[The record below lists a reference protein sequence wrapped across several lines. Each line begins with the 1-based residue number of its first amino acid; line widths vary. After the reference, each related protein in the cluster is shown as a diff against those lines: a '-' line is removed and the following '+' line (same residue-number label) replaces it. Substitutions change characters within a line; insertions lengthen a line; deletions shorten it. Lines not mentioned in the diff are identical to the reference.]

1 MNDEEA
7 RAVILLAGPVDVPP
21 PGVDPE
27 RLLTEGRKRR
37 QRRNLVVVGGSA
49 LTTALLVVL
58 VTVTA
63 GQTGPATAPQ
73 TVQPAVAPTTGTQ
86 PAPTLDPTPGSS
98 SPGLSSTGTAPNRTT
113 TTGSHPTS
121 LR

>member
-1 MNDEEA
+1 MNDDEA
-7 RAVILLAGPVDVPP
+7 RAVILLAGPVDEPP

-27 RLLTEGRKRR
+27 RLLSEGRKRR
-37 QRRNLVVVGGSA
+37 QLRNLVVVGGSA

-73 TVQPAVAPTTGTQ
+73 TVQPAVAPTTGPQ
-86 PAPTLDPTPGSS
+86 PAPTLVPTPGRS
-98 SPGLSSTGTAPNRTT
+98 SPGTTPNRTT
-113 TTGSHPTS
+113 TTGRHPTS
-121 LR
+121 TSHR